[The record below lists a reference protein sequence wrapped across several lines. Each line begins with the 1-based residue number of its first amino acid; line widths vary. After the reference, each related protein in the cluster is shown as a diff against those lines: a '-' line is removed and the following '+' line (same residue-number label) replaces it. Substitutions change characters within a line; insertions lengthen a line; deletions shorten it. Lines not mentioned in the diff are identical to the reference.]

1 MFDVVL
7 GSWNGVVYMPTAT
20 LPFARPSSL
29 GGGYGILDLVVSF
42 VPRSSRRRRWLQRL
56 KHAFLP
62 HYGNGYHPHLLR
74 DHHLMGHAVF
84 FTSIKA
90 ILILGATLI
99 PAEAFLAPD
108 VLAEQASALVQ
119 LTNRAREEQGLSTL
133 AVSSLLVR
141 SSGLR
146 AHDMAEKSY
155 FSHVSPE
162 GRRLSYFLKTAG
174 YAYREA
180 GENLAMGFSDAQSAM
195 QGWLKSPTHYAN
207 VVDPAFSEIGIGV
220 EGGMMNGKP
229 TVFVAQHFGAPYT
242 GEGEASTEP
251 APVPAE
257 GQKPANQTPPAVA
270 GIKAPQPVAQKIV
283 PAAPTAPTVP
293 PVPLPMTPTTAPPV
307 VASTGAQPLT
317 PQETSVSLDRAQSS
331 LAWRDLGQQTRLEA
345 RAVIHGDV
353 QTVEV
358 LVQNYVFPLREQESG
373 VFTGA
378 FTVPESSDAL
388 FRVIISPTIRVKTAA
403 GTEAVHPLDWTAP
416 KIVSETPWERYV
428 QARSWLSRS
437 IPVYT
442 LVRGL
447 FFAAAIAFAG
457 MILVTLAGEFRKQHP
472 HVVLKTMALVG
483 LLLLFTTF

>member
-1 MFDVVL
+1 M
-7 GSWNGVVYMPTAT
+7 WNGVRHMHAAT
-20 LPFARPSSL
+20 LALAHPSSL

-42 VPRSSRRRRWLQRL
+42 VPRSSPRRRWLPRL

-62 HYGNGYHPHLLR
+62 HHGNGYHPHLLR

-133 AVSSLLVR
+133 TVSSLLVR

-146 AHDMAEKSY
+146 AQDMAEKSY

-162 GRRLSYFLKTAG
+162 GRRLSFFLKTAG

-220 EGGMMNGKP
+220 EGGVMNGKP

-242 GEGEASTEP
+242 AEVETPAEPVREPP
-251 APVPAE
+251 APVE
-257 GQKPANQTPPAVA
+257 GETPVNQGVPAVA
-270 GIKAPQPVAQKIV
+270 GVKAPQPVVQRVASV
-283 PAAPTAPTVP
+283 TPVSPTAPPTPLPIPPTSTVP
-293 PVPLPMTPTTAPPV
+293 
-307 VASTGAQPLT
+307 VAATTGAESLT
-317 PQETSVSLDRAQSS
+317 LQETSVALDRTQSS
-331 LAWRDLGQQTRLEA
+331 LAWHDLGQHTRLEA
-345 RAVIHGDV
+345 RAVIQGDV
-353 QTVEV
+353 QKVEV
-358 LVQNYVFPLREQESG
+358 LVQSYAFPLREQAPG

-378 FTVPESSDAL
+378 FTVPESSDVL
-388 FRVIISPTIRVKTAA
+388 FRVIISPTIRVQTAA

-457 MILVTLAGEFRKQHP
+457 LILVTLAGEFRKQHP